1 MLTRSKF
8 FNLYLYFCFLVNL
21 VRIFVLNVTPMRQ
34 FIFLIFTFLVIGT
47 YAQSLHVEAHENNL
61 SSSDLWAEMVTEIRV
76 ENISQSNTIE
86 VKVSKEILSS
96 PVGSSNY
103 FCWVNCFLAGTMVSP
118 TQITFAPGQI
128 DDINFSVHYSPQ
140 GLVGLAAIKYCAF
153 DANNVTDS
161 ACTIVHFNS
170 VSTDIFEDHK
180 MLSFSDFHPNPT
192 SLNTEMKYNLLPG
205 QYAELQVIDMLGN
218 IVKKYQ
224 LSSKNGRLA
233 FTISDLKVGLYFA
246 NIMVNGQLHEIK
258 RLIVSE

>member
-1 MLTRSKF
+1 
-8 FNLYLYFCFLVNL
+8 
-21 VRIFVLNVTPMRQ
+21 MRQ

-170 VSTDIFEDHK
+170 VSTDIFEDHR